1 MNLALGEDNQNFML
15 VEGTEP
21 GTGLRADTKL
31 IGDCISTFI
40 QKYDKANL
48 TVQLPDFFNHL

>member
-40 QKYDKANL
+40 
-48 TVQLPDFFNHL
+48 